1 VKQPYFLRL
10 QLLFRIALVVGISGG
25 CTPVDH
31 WSLYDQP
38 IREPRYRGAVEPEI
52 VPVAIQKY
60 DSEPYDSASSA
71 PDLLEEESPEL
82 SVEQVV
88 MLALRHNR
96 ELHVRQLAPV
106 IAGSFEQIE
115 RGRYDPEFIAEAAY
129 FKEKAGENTGIASD
143 LDDDNRQERSITSSL
158 RQALPSGTAIEA
170 GVGQERTVSRRGGE
184 EQTARLQLS
193 VTQSLLQGF
202 STAVNLASVRQAEL
216 ETLASVHELRGFTE
230 ALLADTEIA
239 YWRYVLANDEIAIFE
254 QSLVVAQKQR
264 EEIELS
270 IEVGILPEFEVAAA
284 RAEEALRVQA
294 LINARSQ
301 REDSRLRLLR
311 LISPGPDSYLDRR
324 IRTTSEPRV
333 LPRQITDLSDRLQL
347 AERSR
352 ADLSEARLRLRQNRL
367 ETIVTR
373 NGLLPRLELFITLG
387 KTGFGETFT
396 DSFRQLDSDTYDF
409 SGGLRLSHFLGNRA
423 AQARNL
429 AAYAGQKQAMEA
441 IANLRQL
448 VHLDVRLAV
457 NEVERLR
464 QQIDASRATKILQEQ
479 TTQAEKER
487 FAVGAGTALQVA
499 QAQRD
504 LLSSRIAEVEAIVNY
519 RIALVQLYLVEG
531 SLLERRGIQLS
542 R

>member
-1 VKQPYFLRL
+1 
-10 QLLFRIALVVGISGG
+10 
-25 CTPVDH
+25 
-31 WSLYDQP
+31 
-38 IREPRYRGAVEPEI
+38 
-52 VPVAIQKY
+52 
-60 DSEPYDSASSA
+60 
-71 PDLLEEESPEL
+71 
-82 SVEQVV
+82 
-88 MLALRHNR
+88 
-96 ELHVRQLAPV
+96 
-106 IAGSFEQIE
+106 
-115 RGRYDPEFIAEAAY
+115 
-129 FKEKAGENTGIASD
+129 
-143 LDDDNRQERSITSSL
+143 
-158 RQALPSGTAIEA
+158 
-170 GVGQERTVSRRGGE
+170 
-184 EQTARLQLS
+184 
-193 VTQSLLQGF
+193 
-202 STAVNLASVRQAEL
+202 
-216 ETLASVHELRGFTE
+216 
-230 ALLADTEIA
+230 
-239 YWRYVLANDEIAIFE
+239 
-254 QSLVVAQKQR
+254 VVAQKQR